1 MISLQKESLGKP
13 SGYVKGKILAFA
25 LVLTVFAVV
34 TCLLT
39 YNALSLPSLVI
50 GDNFNWTPQNVLDV
64 IGPKVIRQSYMGDI
78 AVASTFKTGFLFPLT
93 YAITSLNLSST
104 LVYPA
109 LFYFL
114 SMLAFYFLAKEFL
127 SNKVFLVLSSILY
140 VVNPVTPYYF
150 ASIINAFS
158 LVLLPLSLKFFV
170 RALESSPNSRSFVI
184 YFVYSMFFLSLTVS
198 ANEQFILSALL
209 LASFM
214 ALTLA
219 VILYQK
225 IGLSLKSA
233 KTLLLSLSSSGAVFL
248 IVNLPLLLSTINIQS
263 APWSTYFQG
272 PGASRF
278 LTTVDYTYRN
288 ADLSTIL
295 RMGGDSGTG
304 LGQTSWYDS
313 AVFTNIFGYLL
324 LGLFFASMII
334 LLLKKDTFGGNRT
347 LFYGTIGLFFLTV
360 LLILLMK
367 SLPAFPV
374 FQNSPLDT
382 FLKTWENPAKLR
394 VVLLLSLLVTSFV
407 VLGKLEVVS
416 RNNKFFGGLMVALI
430 LVGTAA
436 YNSPWVVSYAGQ
448 TPMQEVAEIANWGSL
463 YNQEYVNIS
472 DYIQEQG
479 VDSRGI
485 IIPYTHEAELYSS
498 PNARIFQIVSQVNQ
512 QISGFVPQSAVP
524 WSQILG
530 MFSIK
535 TVAVKNSFNPNEIL
549 IFPSNVN
556 NNQTLNEL
564 KNDPNFRVLNQTND
578 YLILNNKNCLPMLYA
593 SNNYVFYDDLST
605 LGIIFNQ
612 ENFADLPVFLQS
624 SDSGSGLTIPSYV
637 KSEDYKVCAV
647 GLAETQGSDTQTL
660 RIDDSSGGKNV
671 LLQRT
676 GSSENLTVY
685 SSTQKL
691 FPNDSLRVIEPSLNQ
706 LQTSPD
712 STLNSTSMRL
722 DDFGSFTLNFNV
734 KIIQNGNYSFLG
746 PRVVLDSGNVQY
758 YIIIH
763 DNGTLELAVM
773 QGGVFQSMMITRFV
787 GYSLLDPQSSINV
800 KVQRVLGQVTVSVQG
815 TQYLSFSTEP
825 KYVHVDLTS
834 EHSVSA
840 YSNITLSRDS
850 SFRLF
855 AVRKTPTPISYIV
868 HSSSAEQSAITIN
881 SNITDFAVVSQY
893 LYTNLTHINNGV
905 SNTEVQANVLYKAW
919 IINQAN
925 HNAGDIYISINT
937 ANREL
942 TLLSVGLAIT
952 FSYVL
957 LLLLVLPI
965 KKCLNMLTNC
975 SFKKKL
981 EKTL

>member
-1 MISLQKESLGKP
+1 MVSSPKMNATIG
-13 SGYVKGKILAFA
+13 FF
-25 LVLTVFAVV
+25 LVVIIFWAVSFFLTFKVI
-34 TCLLT
+34 
-39 YNALSLPSLVI
+39 SLPSLVI
-50 GDNFNWTPQNVLDV
+50 GDNFNWTPQNVID
-64 IGPKVIRQSYMGDI
+64 ITGPRIIRESYMGDI
-78 AVASTFKTGFLFPLT
+78 AVLSTFKTGFLFPLT
-93 YAITSLNLSST
+93 YLVTSLNLPST
-104 LVYPA
+104 LVYPD

-127 SNKVFLVLSSILY
+127 HNKVFLVLSSILY
-140 VVNPVTPYYF
+140 VVNPITPYYF

-158 LVLLPLSLKFFV
+158 LVLFPLSLKFFV
-170 RALESSPNSRSFVI
+170 RALKSLPNSRSFVI

-225 IGLSLKSA
+225 TGLSLKSA
-233 KTLLLSLSSSGAVFL
+233 KTLLLSLSSSVAVFL

-304 LGQTSWYDS
+304 LGQISWYDS

-324 LGLFFASMII
+324 FGLFLASMII
-334 LLLKKDTFGGNRT
+334 LLLKKDTFSSNRT
-347 LFYGTIGLFFLTV
+347 LFYGTIGLSFLTV

-367 SLPAFPV
+367 SLPAFPM

-416 RNNKFFGGLMVALI
+416 RKNKFFGGLMVALI
-430 LVGTAA
+430 LIGTAA

-448 TPMQEVAEIANWGSL
+448 TPMQEVAEIANWGIL

-472 DYIQEQG
+472 NYIQEQG
-479 VDSRGI
+479 ADSRGI

-512 QISGFVPQSAVP
+512 QISGFVPQSAMP
-524 WSQILG
+524 WSQMLG

-535 TVAVKNSFNPNEIL
+535 TVAVKNNFNPNEIL
-549 IFPSNVN
+549 IFPSKVN
-556 NNQTLNEL
+556 NNQTLDEL
-564 KNDPNFRVLNQTND
+564 KNDPNFRVLNQTSD
-578 YLILNNKNCLPMLYA
+578 YVILNNKNCLPMLYA
-593 SNNYVFYDDLST
+593 SNNYVFYDDLGA
-605 LGIIFNQ
+605 LGLILNQ

-624 SDSGSGLTIPSYV
+624 GAYGAGLTIPSYAE
-637 KSEDYKVCAV
+637 SEDYKVCAV
-647 GLAETQGSDTQTL
+647 GVTETQCSVTQTL
-660 RIDDSSGGKNV
+660 HIDNSSGGKDV

-676 GSSENLTVY
+676 GRSENLTVY

-706 LQTSPD
+706 MQTIPD
-712 STLNSTSMRL
+712 STLNSASMSL
-722 DDFGSFTLNFNV
+722 GDFGSFTLNFNV
-734 KIIQNGNYSFLG
+734 RIIQNGNFSYLG
-746 PRVVLDSGNVQY
+746 PRVVLDTGNVQY

-773 QGGVFQSMMITRFV
+773 QGGVFQSAMITRFV
-787 GYSLLDPQSSINV
+787 GYSLLNPQNSIDV
-800 KVQRVLGQVTVSVQG
+800 KVQRVLGQVSVSVQG

-825 KYVHVDLTS
+825 TYVEVDLTS

-840 YSNITLSRDS
+840 YSNITLTRDS

-855 AVRKTPTPISYIV
+855 AVRKTPTPISSTV

-881 SNITDFAVVSQY
+881 SNVTDFAIVSQY
-893 LYTNLTHINNGV
+893 LYNNIVHINNGV
-905 SNTEVQANVLYKAW
+905 SSTEVQANVLFKAW

-925 HNAGDIYISINT
+925 QNAGVTYISIST

-957 LLLLVLPI
+957 LLLLVSPI
-965 KKCLNMLTNC
+965 KKRLNMLKNC
-975 SFKKKL
+975 SFKKKV